1 VHLMLAFITLQN
13 FIFVYNLFDVYNSSL
28 LIDLYIQ
35 QWRLFLI
42 MWKEFKT
49 FISQG
54 NVLDLVI
61 GVIIGGAF
69 SNIVSYL
76 VDHIIMPVVGLFL
89 GRIDFTSLTF
99 TLVNVQVKYS
109 MFLQNV
115 VDFLIIAI
123 SIFIFVKFINT
134 LRKQSA
140 EEEVEETDEQT
151 VLLTEIRDLL
161 KER

>member
-1 VHLMLAFITLQN
+1 
-13 FIFVYNLFDVYNSSL
+13 
-28 LIDLYIQ
+28 
-35 QWRLFLI
+35 

-54 NVLDLVI
+54 NVLDLAI

-69 SNIVSYL
+69 SNIVSSL

-89 GRIDFTSLTF
+89 GKIDFTSLTF
-99 TLVNVQVKYS
+99 TLGNVQVKYG